1 MKTLLALTTTVLS
14 LAVLTGCKKETY
26 GDPMKFAQK
35 YLLDEIM
42 SPGYKITDT
51 TDPSEKSMTLKE
63 LMKMRGYTGFEVLNA
78 RLSSTPYGEE
88 VVECTVGIKTSGE
101 YEYYYW
107 EESVYPSKVGAWNG
121 IHAFPEKGEENE
133 EWVSRLRSINDE
145 TLRYFKPI
153 STPLSFRAHTVR
165 RQVDGVYIPVV
176 PYEKRK
182 NRGYGKEEDV
192 NQMWCFAF
200 DEKMQCF
207 STLFFATS
215 FATSEEMKTT
225 KKYVISGTTEQI
237 QGYNTY
243 SQRVGQAKLL
253 SDGIRKKQARLR
265 NINDTL
271 ENRGW
276 RRVEGEE
283 RIKLEKEQKE
293 VMQTLGELKKQV
305 LTL

>member
-1 MKTLLALTTTVLS
+1 MKTLLVLTTTVFS

-35 YLLDEIM
+35 YLLEEMM

-51 TDPSEKSMTLKE
+51 LGKSMPLKE
-63 LMKMRGYTGFEVLNA
+63 LMKMRGYTGFEVLSA

-107 EESVYPSKVGAWNG
+107 EKSVYPSKVGAWNG

-133 EWVSRLRSINDE
+133 EWVSRLKSINDE
-145 TLRYFKPI
+145 SLSVFKPI
-153 STPLSFRAHTVR
+153 STPLSFRAHAVR
-165 RQVDGVYIPVV
+165 RQVDGVYIPAMS
-176 PYEKRK
+176 YERRE
-182 NRGYGKEEDV
+182 NGGYKKEDA
-192 NQMWCFAF
+192 NQMWCFTF
-200 DEKMQCF
+200 DEKMACF
-207 STLFFATS
+207 DPLFFATS
-215 FATSEEMKTT
+215 KQIKTT
-225 KKYVISGTTEQI
+225 KNYFISGTTEQI

-253 SDGIRKKQARLR
+253 SDKISKKQARLR

-271 ENRGW
+271 ENKGW